1 MSNMFTKWKIFRASF
16 PYICTS
22 CGEFSRSEKDY
33 CEECGEKG
41 SLRMI
46 TREDYECHVEK
57 SKSEVPK
64 SKSERTSKRT
74 SIDPARI
81 RRNNTIKMMVIIFNA
96 FIIIDLIGFIILM
109 NILDISLNEIGEN
122 LWVFWG
128 LVGFSLVMFI
138 VIVIGVYVAY
148 YKGELYPF

>member
-1 MSNMFTKWKIFRASF
+1 
-16 PYICTS
+16 
-22 CGEFSRSEKDY
+22 
-33 CEECGEKG
+33 
-41 SLRMI
+41 MI